1 MNELYQGKTIALV
14 ANTAWSLYNFRLG
27 LIRELIRKGFHVVAI
42 APPDDYTRYLIDE
55 GCTFEPVPIDN
66 FGSNPIRDFRTF
78 RSLIQIYKK
87 HSIDFIF
94 HYTIKP
100 NIYGTFAAWWLGIN
114 SVAIV
119 TGLGQLFTRR
129 DWKTM
134 IANFLYRVAF
144 RGSKEVWFLN
154 ESDASVMI
162 EKQLLPEEKAKYLPS
177 EGVNTSQFQQYAYGL
192 FSNGTVKFLFAG
204 RLIVQ
209 KGVYDFVEAARML
222 KAKGVNAEFQILGI
236 FDEKNPHGIKRSE
249 MQKWVDEGVINYLGS
264 ANDVRPYFEKADCLV
279 LPSYYREGVPR
290 VLLEGASMQMPLI
303 ATDNVGC
310 RLVVEDGVNGF
321 RCKRKDPN
329 SLADCMEKMAGLS
342 IEERARFGLLG
353 RRIVYML
360 FNEKIVVRRYL
371 TALNE
376 YLKLDLQIKPN
387 KKAAANSTN
396 AV

>member
-42 APPDDYTRYLIDE
+42 APPDDYSGYLINE
-55 GCTFEPVPIDN
+55 GCTFEPVIIDN
-66 FGSNPIRDFRTF
+66 FGSNPVRDFRTY
-78 RSLIQIYKK
+78 RSFIQIYKK

-134 IANFLYRVAF
+134 IANFLYRLAF

-162 EKQLLPEEKAKYLPS
+162 EKHLLPEEKAKYLPS

-192 FSNGTVKFLFAG
+192 FSNSTVKFLFAG

-209 KGVYDFVEAARML
+209 KGVYDFVEAARKL
-222 KAKGVNAEFQILGI
+222 KAKGVNAEFQILGSSMKKI
-236 FDEKNPHGIKRSE
+236 RMDQTVGNAE
-249 MQKWVDEGVINYLGS
+249 MGG
-264 ANDVRPYFEKADCLV
+264 
-279 LPSYYREGVPR
+279 
-290 VLLEGASMQMPLI
+290 
-303 ATDNVGC
+303 
-310 RLVVEDGVNGF
+310 
-321 RCKRKDPN
+321 
-329 SLADCMEKMAGLS
+329 
-342 IEERARFGLLG
+342 
-353 RRIVYML
+353 
-360 FNEKIVVRRYL
+360 
-371 TALNE
+371 
-376 YLKLDLQIKPN
+376 
-387 KKAAANSTN
+387 
-396 AV
+396 